1 MRRGR
6 SGASTLK
13 IDFAEKLV
21 AFSATGV
28 RIFGGAFL
36 ISVAYILYG
45 VYGGHLRGA
54 IEPRVMSNLQLM
66 GQIMALSGGLTT
78 ICLVVLT
85 SEEVAWSVVVG
96 LLGLGMVFGFPL
108 MVAGQV
114 AQEGERA
121 AEMILRWAGVTG
133 QFIVVVVGVRMLIEI
148 INYLREAPARQAG
161 LAEQE
166 IPGVKPK
173 HGIARP
179 KYRMQRCWEMPY
191 CHPAIKEVCPAFKAR
206 RNCWRIHQGCN
217 CDPGMIE
224 ALIRSGAASA
234 GKGVAD
240 KRAQQNAYVR
250 SDLVDKVQVGKG
262 ERTRQ
267 CRDCPIFNEHQR
279 QKFALLNPVVIVA
292 TIVALLAAYP
302 IMQRAYQVA
311 IEFMSQLAS
320 RLAYGASLS
329 VSEWISRLDS
339 PAVWVFFYII
349 VGLLVLS
356 YVLKGLEWLV
366 LIRKL

>member
-1 MRRGR
+1 VRRGR

-133 QFIVVVVGVRMLIEI
+133 
-148 INYLREAPARQAG
+148 
-161 LAEQE
+161 
-166 IPGVKPK
+166 
-173 HGIARP
+173 
-179 KYRMQRCWEMPY
+179 C
-191 CHPAIKEVCPAFKAR
+191 
-206 RNCWRIHQGCN
+206 
-217 CDPGMIE
+217 
-224 ALIRSGAASA
+224 
-234 GKGVAD
+234 
-240 KRAQQNAYVR
+240 
-250 SDLVDKVQVGKG
+250 
-262 ERTRQ
+262 
-267 CRDCPIFNEHQR
+267 
-279 QKFALLNPVVIVA
+279 
-292 TIVALLAAYP
+292 
-302 IMQRAYQVA
+302 
-311 IEFMSQLAS
+311 
-320 RLAYGASLS
+320 
-329 VSEWISRLDS
+329 
-339 PAVWVFFYII
+339 
-349 VGLLVLS
+349 
-356 YVLKGLEWLV
+356 
-366 LIRKL
+366 